1 VAEPWA
7 RVTHRDEPPA
17 RRRVGGGSLA
27 QAIRFNRFEL
37 AGSIADVGLMVPL
50 ACGVAV
56 ASGANLAVIFACV
69 AASYA
74 AVALAFRAPVPVQP
88 MKVMAA
94 TVIALR
100 LSPTVVGI
108 AGVEIGLVFL
118 VLALTPAMRVLARLF
133 PAAVIRGIQLAIGL
147 LLIKSAIRM
156 ANTPKALPGSAQG
169 IHVGSVTVWAG
180 VVLAAVIGLIMLIHR
195 GRGRVPLGLLV
206 LAAGA
211 IVGLVALTLGVG
223 HVASVSGVSRNA
235 IVHLPSAG
243 DAWVAFVVLVLPQ
256 LPLSLGNA
264 VYATEDAMQHYY
276 SDQAARVTPRNLGVS
291 MGVINLVC
299 GALSGM
305 PLCHGSSG
313 ATAAYRFGG
322 RTAGTTLLAGAFY
335 ALLAV
340 AVVFHASPLLVP
352 GAVLAGLLLF
362 VGIEHS
368 LLVADLRSLDA
379 VASAAV
385 IGVATLLTGNMT
397 IGFLLGWA
405 CYAALR
411 RTPLR
416 RVPVRW
422 PRLTAWLAPRP
433 QVAAAGLAASATAVA
448 PLAPAGGERQ

>member
-7 RVTHRDEPPA
+7 RVTHRDERRA
-17 RRRVGGGSLA
+17 RRQGGGGSWVHT
-27 QAIRFNRFEL
+27 IRFDRFEL
-37 AGSIADVGLMVPL
+37 AGSVADVGLMVPL

-56 ASGANLAVIFACV
+56 ASGTNLAVIFACV

-74 AVALAFRAPVPVQP
+74 VTALSFRAPVPVQP

-94 TVIALR
+94 TVIAQR
-100 LSPTVVGI
+100 LSATVVGV
-108 AGVEIGLVFL
+108 AGVEIGLLFL
-118 VLALTPAMRVLARLF
+118 VLALTPAMRALARLF

-147 LLIKSAIRM
+147 LLIKAAIRM
-156 ANTPKALPGSAQG
+156 ADTPKALPGTAGG
-169 IHVGSVTVWAG
+169 IHVGGGTVWAG
-180 VVLAAVIGLIMLIHR
+180 VALACVIALIMLIHR
-195 GRGRVPLGLLV
+195 GRGRVPLGLLT

-211 IVGLVALTLGVG
+211 VAGLVALALGVG
-223 HVASVSGVSRNA
+223 HMVSVPAASAKA

-243 DAWVAFVVLVLPQ
+243 DAWLAFVVLVLPQ
-256 LPLSLGNA
+256 LPLSMGNA
-264 VYATEDAMQHYY
+264 VYATEDAMKHYFG
-276 SDQAARVTPRNLGVS
+276 DQAARVTPRNLGVS
-291 MGVINLVC
+291 MGLIDLVC

-322 RTAGTTLLAGAFY
+322 RTAGTTLLAAALY

-340 AVVFHASPLLVP
+340 GVLLHASPLVVP
-352 GAVLAGLLLF
+352 SAVLAGLLLF
-362 VGIEHS
+362 VGVQHS

-385 IGVATLLTGNMT
+385 IGGATLVTGNMT

-405 CYAALR
+405 CYAALQ

-433 QVAAAGLAASATAVA
+433 AVVTPGLAVSATAVT
-448 PLAPAGGERQ
+448 PLAPAGGNPQ